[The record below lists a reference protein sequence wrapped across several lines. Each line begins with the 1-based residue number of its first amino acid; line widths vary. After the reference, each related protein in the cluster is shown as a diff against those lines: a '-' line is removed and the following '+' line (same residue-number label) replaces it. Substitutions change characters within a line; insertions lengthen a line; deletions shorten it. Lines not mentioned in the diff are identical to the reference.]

1 MLASS
6 NTRKVTSLPQIA
18 TASSEVFG
26 ALNFQQDPKVAIL
39 VCIYFQH
46 GRRCCRLVTRW
57 LQALPKFQQILYFGR
72 DDTFWIAKITCTP
85 KVSEIRVFFFPFLL
99 SCRLMVNCT
108 PSKYM
113 DELYFRY
120 FRLKFTW
127 KKTLA
132 FHKEMP
138 HMLFCHCQTM

>member
-6 NTRKVTSLPQIA
+6 NTRKVTSLPQR
-18 TASSEVFG
+18 TTVSSEIFG
-26 ALNFQQDPKVAIL
+26 TLNFQQDPKVAIL

-57 LQALPKFQQILYFGR
+57 LQALPKFQQTLNFGT

-85 KVSEIRVFFFPFLL
+85 KVSEIRVIFFPFLL
-99 SCRLMVNCT
+99 SCGLMVNCA
-108 PSKYM
+108 SWKQL
-113 DELYFRY
+113 DEQCFRY
-120 FRLKFTW
+120 FRLKFTSNE
-127 KKTLA
+127 TLA
-132 FHKEMP
+132 LHKQMP